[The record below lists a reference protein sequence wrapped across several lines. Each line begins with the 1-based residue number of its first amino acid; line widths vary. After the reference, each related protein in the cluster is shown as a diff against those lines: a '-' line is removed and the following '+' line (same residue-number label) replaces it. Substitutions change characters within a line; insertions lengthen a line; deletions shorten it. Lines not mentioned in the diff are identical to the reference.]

1 MDVVAIGLGLQQEL
15 LHELPEMNVG
25 ARSGSRSWRL
35 VTRFRFLLIIIYE
48 MMIVIDT
55 LMMN

>member
-1 MDVVAIGLGLQQEL
+1 MDVVTIGLGLQQEL
-15 LHELPEMNVG
+15 LHEMPEMNVG

-35 VTRFRFLLIIIYE
+35 VTRLRFLLLIIYE